1 MNLVTKLA
9 VIVAAIVI
17 VAVAI
22 PHFAVVRDQRAQ
34 IISRD
39 QRVNRLVAIGDDA
52 ASVDDLA
59 LATAAYNRAL
69 ALAPG
74 LDAVRTKQSQLMA
87 RSILDT
93 PVVESAEQKL
103 ALQLQ
108 LSDALM
114 AGQSSGAGAIRVAYA
129 KILLDRGFA
138 DIAATHFQEVLKVD
152 AKNADAH
159 LYMGDTFLR
168 KKEWTNARNAIQ
180 KAIELRPKHG
190 LSHYAMGQAYS
201 GLENWKEAANHLEQA
216 VAAKPNGSMYAD
228 LGRVRMAQNKS
239 DLAEKAFAK
248 ARSLGV
254 SSLSIMVGH
263 GEALRLNGRAEEA
276 LAVYATAYKQAPTA
290 AILGRIGQLQI
301 KLKDF
306 KSALT
311 TYSTLRKR
319 QKGNPEPACRLGF
332 VYRQLGAVE
341 QAINAYQWCQR
352 KSAGIEAYQSLQKL
366 AVTELEKL
374 AQAVKSAK

>member
-1 MNLVTKLA
+1 VNLVTKLA

-114 AGQSSGAGAIRVAYA
+114 AGQS
-129 KILLDRGFA
+129 
-138 DIAATHFQEVLKVD
+138 
-152 AKNADAH
+152 
-159 LYMGDTFLR
+159 
-168 KKEWTNARNAIQ
+168 
-180 KAIELRPKHG
+180 
-190 LSHYAMGQAYS
+190 
-201 GLENWKEAANHLEQA
+201 
-216 VAAKPNGSMYAD
+216 
-228 LGRVRMAQNKS
+228 
-239 DLAEKAFAK
+239 
-248 ARSLGV
+248 
-254 SSLSIMVGH
+254 
-263 GEALRLNGRAEEA
+263 
-276 LAVYATAYKQAPTA
+276 
-290 AILGRIGQLQI
+290 
-301 KLKDF
+301 
-306 KSALT
+306 
-311 TYSTLRKR
+311 
-319 QKGNPEPACRLGF
+319 
-332 VYRQLGAVE
+332 
-341 QAINAYQWCQR
+341 
-352 KSAGIEAYQSLQKL
+352 
-366 AVTELEKL
+366 
-374 AQAVKSAK
+374 